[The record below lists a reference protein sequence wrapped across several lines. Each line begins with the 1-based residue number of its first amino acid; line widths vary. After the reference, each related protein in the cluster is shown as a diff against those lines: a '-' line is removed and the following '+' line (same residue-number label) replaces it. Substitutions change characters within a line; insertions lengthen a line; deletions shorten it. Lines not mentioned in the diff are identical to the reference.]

1 MKEYKIL
8 TERPSKAEYLM
19 NEMASKGWEVLA
31 VNYWNKWRICLV
43 ITFVRDKQ

>member
-8 TERPSKAEYLM
+8 TEHPSKAEYLM

-31 VNYWNKWRICLV
+31 VNYWNKWRIYLV

>member
-8 TERPSKAEYLM
+8 TEHPSKAEYLM

-31 VNYWNKWRICLV
+31 VNYWNKWRISLV
-43 ITFVRDKQ
+43 MTFVRDKQ

>member
-8 TERPSKAEYLM
+8 TEHLSKAEYLM